1 MRPVSFHTD
10 TLVNNS
16 SEAHSLAAIDLGS
29 NSFHMIV
36 GRLKNGQLQLIDR
49 LREPVRLAAGLTDDH
64 RLKPEVAQRA
74 LDCLKR
80 FGQRIS
86 GLQPDNVRAVGT
98 NTLRLAQSRNGF
110 LDQAQDALGHSI
122 EVISG
127 IEEARLVHLGVA
139 HSLAEPGGRRLV
151 VDAAQGVEAQSVANC
166 YTAVELGLEV
176 IPVLN
181 KIDLPAADP
190 DRVCKEIEE
199 VIGIEATNA
208 LRVSAK
214 TGEGI
219 HELLEQIVADG
230 GDVSKF
236 VGKAKDN
243 GVLWFGTQASQ
254 TSLAPEIVVANLIYD
269 WSPMLTEI
277 IEQRAQGVYGGK
289 AYVINLENKGQ
300 VMEYNPDFDLPA
312 DVKQLAEATLQ
323 LRGDAG
329 EAQIDGARLAMTQN
343 IGGSGATIA
352 THILRRPA

>member
-151 VDAAQGVEAQSVANC
+151 VGGGAVGTRKVVTLLDCGANVTVISPVVSDQLRDFAISGLIKLWERSYQSGDLDGMFLVIGATDDEGLNRQISSDANHLNTLCNIADRP
-166 YTAVELGLEV
+166 EV
-176 IPVLN
+176 CNFI
-181 KIDLPAADP
+181 LPAIVERDDLIITISTSGKSPALAKKL
-190 DRVCKEIEE
+190 RKRLEYQFGKEYG
-199 VIGIEATNA
+199 VFLKLMGAA
-208 LRVSAK
+208 RK
-214 TGEGI
+214 K
-219 HELLEQIVADG
+219 LL
-230 GDVSKF
+230 S
-236 VGKAKDN
+236 
-243 GVLWFGTQASQ
+243 QAHQ
-254 TSLAPEIVVANLIYD
+254 P
-269 WSPMLTEI
+269 
-277 IEQRAQGVYGGK
+277 
-289 AYVINLENKGQ
+289 
-300 VMEYNPDFDLPA
+300 
-312 DVKQLAEATLQ
+312 
-323 LRGDAG
+323 
-329 EAQIDGARLAMTQN
+329 
-343 IGGSGATIA
+343 
-352 THILRRPA
+352 